1 MPDSE
6 SKSVAVIGAGV
17 AGIGA
22 AFALSQSGYQV
33 HLLDRRPYPGGR
45 ASSYLHPALNEVVD
59 CQHVL
64 VGCCTNLIDLFQR
77 SSVADSIR
85 WYDQITFLEATGR
98 ASTFR
103 TGLLP
108 APLHYT
114 ESFLRAPML
123 GLRDKLGIAR
133 AMTTLLSGIPAD
145 DHEGLDAWLRRLGQ
159 TDCARRHFWEPIVV
173 CTLNDNLQNCSAR
186 HAAHVFREL
195 FIRSATGG
203 HLGIPTIPLSDL
215 HSAPVRVIQSS
226 GGSVCY
232 RASVEQIQPC
242 ANRWR
247 LLGPSVDLIADAI
260 VLAVPFEQMQRLLP
274 TLPANPAATALSQA
288 LGRFVPSSYTTVHL
302 WFDREITSL
311 DHAALLDT
319 DLQWIFN
326 KSRIRA
332 LPSELDS
339 YVELVIAGS
348 PTYLAMDRQQILA
361 RSIENLALYFPEVK
375 SARLVR
381 SGILKEAR
389 ATFSVLPDLD
399 SSRPSAPSPWP
410 GIFLAGD
417 WTSTGWPSTME
428 GALRSGY
435 LAASAVTAG
444 WGAPRHFFAP
454 ELPASGFMRLFRC
467 M

>member
-1 MPDSE
+1 MSDPQSQ
-6 SKSVAVIGAGV
+6 SVAVVGAGV

-45 ASSYLHPALNEVVD
+45 ASSYLHPALGEVVD

-64 VGCCTNLIDLFQR
+64 VGCCTNLIDLFER
-77 SSVADSIR
+77 SGIADAIR
-85 WYDQITFLEATGR
+85 WYDQITFLEANGR

-103 TGLLP
+103 PGLLP

-133 AMTTLLSGIPAD
+133 AMTTLLAGIPAD
-145 DHEGLDAWLRRLGQ
+145 DHEALDAWLRRLGQ
-159 TDCARRHFWEPIVV
+159 TDRARRHFWDPIVV

-203 HLGIPTIPLSDL
+203 RLGIPTIPLSDL
-215 HSAPVRVIQSS
+215 YAAPVRVIQSS

-232 RASVEQIQPC
+232 RASVEQIQPS
-242 ANRWR
+242 AQRWR
-247 LLGPSVDLIADAI
+247 LFGPSVDLAADAV

-274 TLPANPAATALSQA
+274 GLPANPAATALAESLA
-288 LGRFVPSSYTTVHL
+288 RFVHSSYTTVHL

-326 KSRIRA
+326 KSRIRRV
-332 LPSELDS
+332 PPEPGS

-348 PTYLAMDRQQILA
+348 PAYLAMDRQQILA
-361 RSIENLALYFPEVK
+361 RSLENLALYFPEVRN
-375 SARLVR
+375 ARLIR

-389 ATFSVLPDLD
+389 ATFSVIPSLD
-399 SSRPSAPSPWP
+399 SSRPSAVSPWP

-417 WTSTGWPSTME
+417 WTATGWPSTME

-435 LAASAVTAG
+435 LAASAVTATLRS
-444 WGAPRHFFAP
+444 PCHFFAP
-454 ELPASGFMRLFRC
+454 ELPPSGFMRLLGVK
-467 M
+467 